1 MGMDANTSPKRW
13 SLDEIHELKK
23 LYNELDNEQLEE
35 HFNRTFLSIYKKA
48 RKIGLR
54 KTPEMEFINRSRAR
68 IGAKSSSWK
77 GGKKRNAKGY
87 ILVMTKG
94 HPRADQFGYVMEHIV
109 VAENQI
115 GRFIGCDEVVHHI
128 NGIKDDNKIENL
140 QVMGRGE
147 HTILHHTGSK
157 RSSETKKK
165 ISDKRKL
172 QNKTKLEK
180 ESI

>member
-1 MGMDANTSPKRW
+1 
-13 SLDEIHELKK
+13 
-23 LYNELDNEQLEE
+23 
-35 HFNRTFLSIYKKA
+35 
-48 RKIGLR
+48 
-54 KTPEMEFINRSRAR
+54 
-68 IGAKSSSWK
+68 
-77 GGKKRNAKGY
+77 
-87 ILVMTKG
+87 MTKG

-128 NGIKDDNKIENL
+128 NGIKDDNRIENL
-140 QVMGRGE
+140 QVMERGE

-157 RSSETKKK
+157 RSSGTKKK

-172 QNKTKLEK
+172 RNKNKLEK